1 MKLHFSYSADNKT
14 ISFIY
19 DESIS
24 QMFRSAQTICRGLLS
39 KPTSKAHASKVT
51 PAVLKRWLRAVA
63 VLDRLAMNQSA
74 VVTAREARDILNVL
88 SASIIHSKLDCKL
101 RLRLLNLCIL
111 FAPSFIA
118 PSALPPLSEYANEKQ
133 ISAPA
138 SDFYQEIRDA
148 TTTCAVPTW
157 IAILLWRELSNLEE
171 SHPDIMNLVT
181 ELDRS
186 TKNVRLALAIL
197 ELQDGARD

>member
-1 MKLHFSYSADNKT
+1 MQLHFTYSTDNKT
-14 ISFIY
+14 IALTY

-24 QMFRSAQTICRGLLS
+24 QMFRSAQIICRDFLS
-39 KPTSKAHASKVT
+39 KPASKAHASKIT
-51 PAVLKRWLRAVA
+51 PAVLKRWLCAVA
-63 VLDRLAMNQSA
+63 VLDRLATNQSA
-74 VVTAREARDILNVL
+74 VITSKEARDILNVL

-101 RLRLLNLCIL
+101 RLQLLNLCIL
-111 FAPSFIA
+111 FAPTFIA
-118 PSALPPLSEYANEKQ
+118 PAILPPLSEYANEEQ

-138 SDFYQEIRDA
+138 SDFYQEIRAA
-148 TTTCAVPTW
+148 TTSCAAPTW

-171 SHPDIMNLVT
+171 SHPDIINLVR

-197 ELQDGARD
+197 ELRDGASD

>member
-1 MKLHFSYSADNKT
+1 MQLHFNYSTDNKT
-14 ISFIY
+14 IELIY

-24 QMFRSAQTICRGLLS
+24 QMFRSAQTICRDLLS
-39 KPTSKAHASKVT
+39 KPTSKAHASKIT
-51 PAVLKRWLRAVA
+51 PAVLKRWLCAVA
-63 VLDRLAMNQSA
+63 VLDRLATNQSA
-74 VVTAREARDILNVL
+74 VITFREARDILNVL

-101 RLRLLNLCIL
+101 RLQFLNLCIL

-118 PSALPPLSEYANEKQ
+118 PSSLPPLSEYANEEQ

-148 TTTCAVPTW
+148 TSTCAAPTW

-171 SHPDIMNLVT
+171 SHPDIVNLVT

-197 ELQDGARD
+197 ELRDGASE